1 MQPQLFLKKFLLLG
15 QVLAEHF
22 IINKFKLP
30 TKHKMKLIRE
40 EIESVEF
47 IVENRNG
54 KKSLYIEGVFLQGDI
69 KNRNGRM
76 YPMETLRREVARYN
90 ENHVQAGRALGE
102 LGHPDGPT
110 VNLDRVSH
118 KITSLRESGSN
129 FIGKAK
135 ILNTP
140 MGKIAESL
148 IGEGVKLGVSSR
160 GIGSLKLTREGI
172 NVVGEDFMLATAA
185 DIVADPSAPDA
196 FVSGIMEGK
205 EWVWD
210 GGILREKYATKTYAR
225 INTLV
230 DQKKLDEQKLDLF
243 NDFLNNL

>member
-1 MQPQLFLKKFLLLG
+1 M
-15 QVLAEHF
+15 
-22 IINKFKLP
+22 
-30 TKHKMKLIRE
+30 MKLIRE

-47 IVENRNG
+47 ISEEKNG
-54 KKSLYIEGVFLQGDI
+54 KKSLYIEGVFLQGNI

-76 YPMETLRREVARYN
+76 YPMATLQREVKRYN
-90 ENHVQAGRALGE
+90 ESNVNTGRALGE

-118 KITSLRESGSN
+118 KIMSLRESGSN

-140 MGKIAESL
+140 MGQIASSL

-160 GIGSLKLTREGI
+160 GIGSLKPTKEGF
-172 NVVGEDFMLATAA
+172 NVVGDDFMLATAA

-196 FVSGIMEGK
+196 FVEGIMEGK
-205 EWVWD
+205 EWIWE
-210 GGILREKYATKTYAR
+210 GTTLREKLATRTKNKIERLT
-225 INTLV
+225 
-230 DQKKLDEQKLDLF
+230 EQKRLEEHKLNVF
-243 NDFLNNL
+243 NEFINSL